1 MWLWL
6 LSIVGVLHHY
16 HFVLFFH
23 LWFRKYWFW
32 FFRFIFCWV
41 TLPGTHAEH
50 SALTWGKPASL
61 SLLRFYCPSVVSFS
75 PVGVSWILLV
85 YFSPHS
91 FWFPLLFGV
100 GVLPPFFPV
109 FLIMSRWFKRTVVLD
124 GSGFAE
130 NVKVDEIATK
140 IVGFFGNNNVLS
152 VQFMPGRAIRVT
164 FENES
169 FAANVVREPSVSI
182 DNVVCHVRGGGP
194 RPENVLIF
202 RFPFEADSAPLREEL
217 SKYGEVHDI
226 RFRAWTHLDNV
237 MDGARVVRMTR
248 SGPIPRSIHVNDYL
262 CKAWYRGM
270 PITCDICEGSHKAQ
284 NCPFKGKCMRCRQEG
299 HVQRDC
305 PNTPN
310 AWCTVGGGPVS
321 GSVDPTPAEAHSA
334 DVSSV
339 LTPPVLPQPSAIIAP
354 SSEAAAVVE
363 ICHEGFV
370 PIPPS
375 PQSQSILTG
384 LVPPAPGSSIGAF
397 SSSASVLSDPD
408 SIESFATQT
417 DNNDNC
423 SDMDIH
429 GSGSTLS
436 NAGNDNGQ
444 SADVS
449 DANDNGLNDNMNIKQ
464 SNDNSN
470 LDPSKDIIGSGN
482 QNDINT
488 SNDETGNSV
497 ACSHK
502 AVGSGSRVTKSTG
515 ARAKSQIPCSS
526 SSSVRSSPRVLSQ
539 KARGKHISDAAAVA
553 ALSSVSRQVSSSDRR
568 ALQRVFSKR

>member
-1 MWLWL
+1 
-6 LSIVGVLHHY
+6 
-16 HFVLFFH
+16 
-23 LWFRKYWFW
+23 
-32 FFRFIFCWV
+32 
-41 TLPGTHAEH
+41 
-50 SALTWGKPASL
+50 
-61 SLLRFYCPSVVSFS
+61 
-75 PVGVSWILLV
+75 
-85 YFSPHS
+85 
-91 FWFPLLFGV
+91 
-100 GVLPPFFPV
+100 
-109 FLIMSRWFKRTVVLD
+109 MSRWFKRTVVLD

-140 IVGFFGNNNVLS
+140 IVEFFGNDNVLS

-299 HVQRDC
+299 HLQRDC

-310 AWCTVGGGPVS
+310 AWGTVGGGPVS

-339 LTPPVLPQPSAIIAP
+339 PTPPVLPQPSAIIVP
-354 SSEAAAVVE
+354 SSEAAAVVG
-363 ICHEGFV
+363 ICDEGLV
-370 PIPPS
+370 PTPPS

-423 SDMDIH
+423 TDMDIY

-444 SADVS
+444 SAEVS
-449 DANDNGLNDNMNIKQ
+449 GANDNGLNDNMNIKQ

-539 KARGKHISDAAAVA
+539 KARAKHISDAAAVA